1 MLSFILEEI
10 MKKLSLILIAS
21 AIGTVQAAPTTLKS
35 PQKEQLGY
43 SYGYLMGKGNAET
56 LKDLNI
62 ETFVQGLKDATQ
74 GKTASLSDEEM
85 ANVLNQY
92 KKRLEAKQLIE
103 FQELAQQN
111 EQAILLSL
119 ARDCPYSRAL
129 SWSA

>member
-56 LKDLNI
+56 LKEI
-62 ETFVQGLKDATQ
+62 G
-74 GKTASLSDEEM
+74 
-85 ANVLNQY
+85 
-92 KKRLEAKQLIE
+92 
-103 FQELAQQN
+103 
-111 EQAILLSL
+111 
-119 ARDCPYSRAL
+119 RAHV
-129 SWSA
+129 